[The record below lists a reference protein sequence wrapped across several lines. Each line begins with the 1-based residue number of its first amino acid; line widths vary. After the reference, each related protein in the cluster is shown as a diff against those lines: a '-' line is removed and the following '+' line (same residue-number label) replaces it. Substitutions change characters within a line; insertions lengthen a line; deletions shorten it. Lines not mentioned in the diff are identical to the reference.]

1 MWIVIICWSSCDVII
16 LRFTLPFWSSRFLYV
31 TKKSRQILNILRTKR
46 AFKVK
51 RKVFFIIFKGLSLKQ
66 IRQILWK
73 VRVQLSFIN
82 WLITDRWPTRLLTFL
97 KWRYICSKWTGMTPE
112 QLLTDPYSMILI
124 VDFIMLRSSR
134 RQLFYKKGILKYF
147 AKFTENYQCWSLF

>member
-51 RKVFFIIFKGLSLKQ
+51 WKIFFIIFKGLSLKQ

-82 WLITDRWPTRLLTFL
+82 WLITDRWPARLL
-97 KWRYICSKWTGMTPE
+97 ICLMKIHMFKMNKNDTRTTSNG
-112 QLLTDPYSMILI
+112 S
-124 VDFIMLRSSR
+124 
-134 RQLFYKKGILKYF
+134 LFYDTYRRLYYVQKQSSAAVL
-147 AKFTENYQCWSLF
+147 

>member
-1 MWIVIICWSSCDVII
+1 MWIVIICWPSCDVII

-66 IRQILWK
+66 IRQILSK

-82 WLITDRWPTRLLTFL
+82 WLITDRWPTRLLIFL
-97 KWRYICSKWTGMTPE
+97 MKIHMFKMNRNDTRTTSNG
-112 QLLTDPYSMILI
+112 S
-124 VDFIMLRSSR
+124 
-134 RQLFYKKGILKYF
+134 LFYDTYRRLYHAQKQSSAAVL
-147 AKFTENYQCWSLF
+147 

>member
-51 RKVFFIIFKGLSLKQ
+51 WKVFFIIFKGLSLKQ

-82 WLITDRWPTRLLTFL
+82 WLITDRWPARLLIFL
-97 KWRYICSKWTGMTPE
+97 MKIHMFKMNKNDTRTTSNG
-112 QLLTDPYSMILI
+112 S
-124 VDFIMLRSSR
+124 
-134 RQLFYKKGILKYF
+134 LFYDTYRRVYYVQKQSSAAVL
-147 AKFTENYQCWSLF
+147 